1 LGQKRLGIKDNHNRT
16 PLPDSEEFGNKRFL
30 SGRIMLRKLLARVWQ
45 NSPQANLHFLREKLL
60 PTKAVARNDMLDD
73 LLALKAFP
81 RILAWSLKSLPAQNI
96 CLLGYEPALG
106 DALPI
111 VPGKVITSRA
121 WNWRDTI
128 PDVTGDLCIVC
139 RIPRTESDWNS
150 LVAARVPNVC
160 TLGEIIAPFSQ
171 ILFLMKSSLN
181 YFFKTPDEN
190 IPYYLGEDYFGPLPE
205 LNALFP
211 LKGRKV
217 IEFGPFDGY
226 QTAGLTHLGANV
238 TTIEARAENVVK
250 TRAAFSALGLPVH
263 IVMDDFHNVHV
274 ERYGRFD
281 LAFAHGVY
289 YHSIAPFVFLENLVS
304 LSDNVFLGGFC
315 ATDALPAS
323 GWECL
328 RYGGRDYR
336 VKKYSETVGYT
347 AGIHDIAYFF
357 EAQDLMAF
365 FRSRGYTVTVI
376 SDEPNTLTAGKFLRF
391 LASRA

>member
-1 LGQKRLGIKDNHNRT
+1 
-16 PLPDSEEFGNKRFL
+16 
-30 SGRIMLRKLLARVWQ
+30 MLRKTLARVWQ
-45 NSPQANLHFLREKLL
+45 YSPQENLHFLREKLL
-60 PTKAVARNDMLDD
+60 PTKAVAKAVARNDMLDN

-81 RILAWSLKSLPAQNI
+81 RILAWSLKSLAAQNI
-96 CLLGYEPALG
+96 CLLGYEPAPG

-121 WNWRDTI
+121 WNWRDAI

-139 RIPRTESDWNS
+139 RIPRTEWDWNS
-150 LVAARVPNVC
+150 LVAARAPNVY
-160 TLGEIIAPFSQ
+160 TLGEIVAPFSQ
-171 ILFLMKSSLN
+171 ILFLMKSSLD
-181 YFFKTPDEN
+181 YYIKTPDEN
-190 IPYYLGEDYFGPLPE
+190 ISYYLGEDYFGPLPE

-238 TTIEARAENVVK
+238 TAIEARAENVVK

-263 IVMDDFHNVHV
+263 IAMDDFHNVHA

-315 ATDALPAS
+315 ATDTLPAS
-323 GWECL
+323 GWEFL
-328 RYGGRDYR
+328 KYGGRDYR
-336 VKKYSETVGYT
+336 VKKYFETIGYT
-347 AGIHDIAYFF
+347 AGIHDVGYFF

-365 FRSRGYTVTVI
+365 FKSKGYTVTVI
-376 SDEPNTLTAGKFLRF
+376 SDEPSTVTTGKFLRF
-391 LASRA
+391 LASRTIGSSASAAAVSAAPVRC